1 VSCLY
6 EVVVTILDYQ
16 FKVMGSSSVQASVH
30 SLTPAGS
37 VEAGNRFAQLL
48 GHFGQFT
55 NILSFL
61 LSFFGFS
68 YLVHQMGVPRAL
80 LIFPTTLFMAVVV
93 TNLVPSMWVLFVMVS
108 IMKAVIFSLHDP
120 VKELLYIPTSE
131 AIKYKAKAWIDVF
144 GARLAKAIGSTI
156 CTVAGKGMGA
166 SASQVRRTAE
176 IPSLLIAALIVGIT
190 WSIGADFT
198 ALIESNT
205 IVGSDLVEK
214 RAGGKGNKGRGGGEG
229 KGRGLGKGM
238 GGGMG
243 GGAGKGGDEEGTYE
257 LELDGPA

>member
-1 VSCLY
+1 MNLEFDSEDEVEVTSYTPPIKPTLRQSCLGLLWGFAEGLALLFRYPYMIKLLGVSCLY

-198 ALIESNT
+198 ALIE
-205 IVGSDLVEK
+205 
-214 RAGGKGNKGRGGGEG
+214 
-229 KGRGLGKGM
+229 
-238 GGGMG
+238 
-243 GGAGKGGDEEGTYE
+243 
-257 LELDGPA
+257 